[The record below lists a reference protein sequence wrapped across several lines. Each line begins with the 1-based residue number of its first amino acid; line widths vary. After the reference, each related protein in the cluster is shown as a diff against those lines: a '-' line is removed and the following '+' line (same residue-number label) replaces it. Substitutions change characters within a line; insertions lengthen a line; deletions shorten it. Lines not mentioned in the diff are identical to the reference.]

1 MLITSDEIIEA
12 LPISSKFPPNLLKDA
27 VIQKQELL
35 LANQFLGETFYS
47 TLESDKASTGTF
59 NTAKYQTLYDK
70 YLKTLIAES
79 VLLSVCIELSL
90 QMTGSG
96 VQQLNGRNSQA
107 ITQEF
112 LAVYK
117 QSLSQAVEQSKL
129 LTDSFLT
136 DTSRSSD
143 YSEYLQN
150 TTTNQTSK
158 TTKSNVYAGF
168 YYNPLNDKK

>member
-1 MLITSDEIIEA
+1 
-12 LPISSKFPPNLLKDA
+12 
-27 VIQKQELL
+27 
-35 LANQFLGETFYS
+35 
-47 TLESDKASTGTF
+47 
-59 NTAKYQTLYDK
+59 
-70 YLKTLIAES
+70 
-79 VLLSVCIELSL
+79 
-90 QMTGSG
+90 MTGSG